1 MSLRDHHEILIEI
14 LTKVEV
20 TVFDKVQMLCLFQI
34 VLWEMIPGM
43 EKDFSQIN
51 GKILVT
57 SLAQAHGSPRNQKP
71 CKALDLGLLRI
82 RLYCSFTKENFS
94 RCFTGT
100 GSHSYWILWQ
110 IRFCYFWKNTPLR
123 SNWIN
128 AIVVLKGT
136 LLTQH
141 RVSLG

>member
-100 GSHSYWILWQ
+100 GSHSY
-110 IRFCYFWKNTPLR
+110 
-123 SNWIN
+123 
-128 AIVVLKGT
+128 
-136 LLTQH
+136 
-141 RVSLG
+141 